1 MKATMTKTEYAEF
14 VEAVDE
20 IKRKANIDINHSV
33 TYDGDS
39 FIVEI
44 LDKDINL
51 EYLDEILLDK
61 EEQVWYN
68 SVSWATEQALYL
80 QVLVGLVLTTTP
92 RVVGST
98 LSLTLTT
105 SNLIIGGKYDSRRNC
120 VLGKY

>member
-20 IKRKANIDINHSV
+20 IKAKANININHTV

-51 EYLDEILLDK
+51 AYLDEILLDK
-61 EEQVWYN
+61 EEQ
-68 SVSWATEQALYL
+68 
-80 QVLVGLVLTTTP
+80 
-92 RVVGST
+92 
-98 LSLTLTT
+98 
-105 SNLIIGGKYDSRRNC
+105 I
-120 VLGKY
+120 

>member
-1 MKATMTKTEYAEF
+1 MKATMTKAEYQEF

-20 IKRKANIDINHSV
+20 IKRKANININHSV

-61 EEQVWYN
+61 ERQ
-68 SVSWATEQALYL
+68 
-80 QVLVGLVLTTTP
+80 
-92 RVVGST
+92 
-98 LSLTLTT
+98 
-105 SNLIIGGKYDSRRNC
+105 
-120 VLGKY
+120 

>member
-1 MKATMTKTEYAEF
+1 MKATINKQEYKEF

-20 IKRKANIDINHSV
+20 IKAKANININHTV

-61 EEQVWYN
+61 EEQV
-68 SVSWATEQALYL
+68 
-80 QVLVGLVLTTTP
+80 
-92 RVVGST
+92 
-98 LSLTLTT
+98 
-105 SNLIIGGKYDSRRNC
+105 
-120 VLGKY
+120 

>member
-1 MKATMTKTEYAEF
+1 MTKSEYQEF

-44 LDKDINL
+44 LDEDINL

-61 EEQVWYN
+61 EEQV
-68 SVSWATEQALYL
+68 
-80 QVLVGLVLTTTP
+80 
-92 RVVGST
+92 
-98 LSLTLTT
+98 
-105 SNLIIGGKYDSRRNC
+105 
-120 VLGKY
+120 

>member
-1 MKATMTKTEYAEF
+1 MKATMTKAEYQEF

-51 EYLDEILLDK
+51 AYLDEILLDK
-61 EEQVWYN
+61 EEQV
-68 SVSWATEQALYL
+68 
-80 QVLVGLVLTTTP
+80 
-92 RVVGST
+92 
-98 LSLTLTT
+98 
-105 SNLIIGGKYDSRRNC
+105 
-120 VLGKY
+120 

>member
-1 MKATMTKTEYAEF
+1 MKATMNKQEYKEF

-20 IKRKANIDINHSV
+20 IKAKANININHTV

-61 EEQVWYN
+61 EE
-68 SVSWATEQALYL
+68 
-80 QVLVGLVLTTTP
+80 
-92 RVVGST
+92 RV
-98 LSLTLTT
+98 
-105 SNLIIGGKYDSRRNC
+105 
-120 VLGKY
+120 

>member
-1 MKATMTKTEYAEF
+1 MKATMTKAEYQEF

-61 EEQVWYN
+61 ERQ
-68 SVSWATEQALYL
+68 
-80 QVLVGLVLTTTP
+80 
-92 RVVGST
+92 
-98 LSLTLTT
+98 
-105 SNLIIGGKYDSRRNC
+105 
-120 VLGKY
+120 

>member
-1 MKATMTKTEYAEF
+1 MGHRQGSIMKATMNKQEYQEF

-20 IKRKANIDINHSV
+20 IKRKANININHSV

-61 EEQVWYN
+61 EEQV
-68 SVSWATEQALYL
+68 
-80 QVLVGLVLTTTP
+80 
-92 RVVGST
+92 
-98 LSLTLTT
+98 
-105 SNLIIGGKYDSRRNC
+105 
-120 VLGKY
+120 

>member
-1 MKATMTKTEYAEF
+1 MKATMKKAEYQEF

-20 IKRKANIDINHSV
+20 IKRKANININHSV

-61 EEQVWYN
+61 ERQ
-68 SVSWATEQALYL
+68 
-80 QVLVGLVLTTTP
+80 
-92 RVVGST
+92 
-98 LSLTLTT
+98 
-105 SNLIIGGKYDSRRNC
+105 
-120 VLGKY
+120 

>member
-1 MKATMTKTEYAEF
+1 MGHRQGGIMKATMTKAEYQEF

-44 LDKDINL
+44 LDEDINL

-61 EEQVWYN
+61 ERQ
-68 SVSWATEQALYL
+68 
-80 QVLVGLVLTTTP
+80 
-92 RVVGST
+92 
-98 LSLTLTT
+98 
-105 SNLIIGGKYDSRRNC
+105 
-120 VLGKY
+120 

>member
-1 MKATMTKTEYAEF
+1 MKATMTKAEYQEF

-44 LDKDINL
+44 LDEDINL

-61 EEQVWYN
+61 EEQV
-68 SVSWATEQALYL
+68 
-80 QVLVGLVLTTTP
+80 
-92 RVVGST
+92 
-98 LSLTLTT
+98 
-105 SNLIIGGKYDSRRNC
+105 
-120 VLGKY
+120 

>member
-1 MKATMTKTEYAEF
+1 MGYRQGGIMKATMTKAEYQEF

-44 LDKDINL
+44 LDEDINL

-61 EEQVWYN
+61 EEQV
-68 SVSWATEQALYL
+68 
-80 QVLVGLVLTTTP
+80 
-92 RVVGST
+92 
-98 LSLTLTT
+98 
-105 SNLIIGGKYDSRRNC
+105 
-120 VLGKY
+120 

>member
-1 MKATMTKTEYAEF
+1 MKATMTKAEYQEF

-20 IKRKANIDINHSV
+20 IKRKANININHSV

-61 EEQVWYN
+61 EEQV
-68 SVSWATEQALYL
+68 
-80 QVLVGLVLTTTP
+80 
-92 RVVGST
+92 
-98 LSLTLTT
+98 
-105 SNLIIGGKYDSRRNC
+105 
-120 VLGKY
+120 